1 MVGAMTMNPLISA
14 EDALGLV
21 GRENVL
27 FLDASYHLPNA
38 GRDPDKEYLEKR
50 IPGALRY
57 DINTIADPTAE
68 QPHTMPTAPVFQRH
82 MRALGIRNDHTL
94 IVYDDTPF
102 YSSARAWYMLRYFG
116 HGDVRVL
123 DGGLKAW
130 TKAGGPLDHG
140 SVTPSLEP
148 SQFISSE
155 PQGND
160 GVMMLGGMK
169 RLVDSPLDQR
179 KKQIVDARSRGRF
192 EGTEEEP
199 RPGLASGHM
208 PGAINIPI
216 GSLIVRETG
225 HIKTVAELE
234 EIFSVLDA
242 SKPIVTTCGSG
253 VTACG
258 LALGLAIIGRQDV
271 AIYDGSWSEWGSRAD
286 CPVEQ

>member
-1 MVGAMTMNPLISA
+1 MNPLISVN
-14 EDALGLV
+14 DALELI
-21 GRENVL
+21 GRENVI

-38 GRDPDKEYLEKR
+38 GRDPEAEYLENR
-50 IPGALRY
+50 IPGAIRF

-68 QPHTMPTAPVFQRH
+68 LPHTMPTAPVFQRH
-82 MRALGIRNDHTL
+82 MRAIGIRNEASL

-116 HGDVRVL
+116 HADVKVL
-123 DGGLKAW
+123 NGGLNAW
-130 TKAGGPLDHG
+130 KNADGPLDHG
-140 SVTPSLEP
+140 SVIPSLEP
-148 SQFISSE
+148 SQFVSSE

-160 GVMMLGGMK
+160 GIMMLGAMK
-169 RLVDSPLDQR
+169 RLVDIPSEQR
-179 KKQIVDARSRGRF
+179 KRQIVDARSRGRF
-192 EGTEEEP
+192 DGTDEEP

-216 GSLIVRETG
+216 GSLINRDTG
-225 HIKTVAELE
+225 LIKEPAELE
-234 EIFSVLDA
+234 EIFSVLDGD
-242 SKPIVTTCGSG
+242 KPIVTTCGSG

-271 AIYDGSWSEWGSRAD
+271 AIYDGSWSEWGSRPD